1 MRYGFEVILVDGQK
15 AVINAFPVGDPQD
28 ALRILTQLRPDHQ
41 IGVITSGGS
50 RRMMRMAEL
59 GLGTAEGRSIFLKVN
74 GSG

>member
-28 ALRILTQLRPDHQ
+28 ALRILTQLRPDQQ
-41 IGVITSGGS
+41 IGVITSGGC

-59 GLGTAEGRSIFLKVN
+59 GLGTAEGRSVFLKVN